1 MTYMINK
8 IETNASKSIQTITK
22 TDANNL
28 NTKITKQKEILQS
41 VVNQITQDNDINEEI
56 DEIAEHILSI
66 GGEPLGTM
74 KDYLSSTKLKEAEN
88 KKIC

>member
-1 MTYMINK
+1 MINK

-41 VVNQITQDNDINEEI
+41 VVNQITQDNDINEE
-56 DEIAEHILSI
+56 
-66 GGEPLGTM
+66 
-74 KDYLSSTKLKEAEN
+74 
-88 KKIC
+88 KIFDFYERSDMMRKSP